1 MIFSISMLPLL
12 ITMLPSTSVAPVWA
26 TKIQQ
31 ISEAAE
37 RGYRP
42 RQLVSAD
49 VNKVQIDQ
57 AAKVGYRTRELIA
70 ADPEVP
76 RLVRPLSEGKA
87 LLYGLVDAA
96 LQRLGDAG
104 EVLADVGSEEGQN
117 LKKFRE

>member
-1 MIFSISMLPLL
+1 VDEIVGTKLRTPVNQL
-12 ITMLPSTSVAPVWA
+12 IRARHIRDIAGELIVIDIE
-26 TKIQQ
+26 IQQ
-31 ISEAAE
+31 ISE
-37 RGYRP
+37 
-42 RQLVSAD
+42 
-49 VNKVQIDQ
+49 

-87 LLYGLVDAA
+87 LLYGLADAA